1 MNASGELTTYDLR
14 EVERALGEDDDT
26 AELGI
31 HLSLHGGRL
40 FVRGDVASDERRQLV
55 LERIGEHCTGVPIVD
70 ELTVAAEGLGHGPDH
85 REEIS

>member
-1 MNASGELTTYDLR
+1 MNQAGDLTTYDLR
-14 EVERALGEDDDT
+14 EVERSLCEDDET

-40 FVRGDVASDERRQLV
+40 FVRGDVASEERRRVV
-55 LERIGEHCTGVPIVD
+55 LDVVARHCGEVPLVD
-70 ELTVAAEGLGHGPDH
+70 ELTVAADGLSLAPDH